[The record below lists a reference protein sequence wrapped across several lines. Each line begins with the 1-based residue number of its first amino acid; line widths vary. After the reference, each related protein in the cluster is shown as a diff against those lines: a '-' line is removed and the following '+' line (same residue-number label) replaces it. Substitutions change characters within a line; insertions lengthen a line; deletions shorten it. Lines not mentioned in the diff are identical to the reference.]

1 MGDRCVFFAYN
12 RYINRLDAWMKR
24 TFEVSLKMP
33 PSVNNLYKW
42 SYKTR
47 KMYITDAGKSYKTQS
62 YWDIYQKMH
71 KTHFSPF
78 NDCVEISIKM
88 LLKDRTTHD
97 CDNILKVL
105 LDTLVKSQLIKD
117 DDLVLKLSIQKI
129 YTQSETGVLVTVTDY
144 VDYQPLTGDGGEENR
159 FRFEQVRY
167 RLDCREDI
175 RCPALVIMPH
185 KVTSYTLPTADDI
198 KNSGV

>member
-1 MGDRCVFFAYN
+1 
-12 RYINRLDAWMKR
+12 MKR
-24 TFEVSLKMP
+24 TFEISLRMP

-47 KMYITDAGKSYKTQS
+47 KKIMTDAGRCYTQET
-62 YWDIYQKMH
+62 YWTVYRQMRAMH
-71 KTHFSPF
+71 FTPF
-78 NDCVEISIKM
+78 NDCVEVSIKM
-88 LLKDRTTHD
+88 LLKDRNIHD

-105 LDTLVKSQLIKD
+105 LDCLVKSQLIKD
-117 DDLVLKLSIQKI
+117 DDLVLKLDIQKI

-144 VDYQPLTGDGGEENR
+144 VDYEPLSGDGGEDNR

-167 RLDCREDI
+167 RLGCRDDI
-175 RCPALVIMPH
+175 KCPPLIIIPH

-198 KNSGV
+198 KSLGS